1 MISAG
6 HVIKLVAEVPIA
18 IVEVTMEEQ
27 FGQGNDE
34 NYSHAMGEERLSFW
48 L

>member
-6 HVIKLVAEVPIA
+6 HVIKLVAKVAIA

-27 FGQGNDE
+27 FGQGNHE
-34 NYSHAMGEERLSFW
+34 NYPHAMGEESLPFW